1 MNKFQYIYDNYT
13 ALRGEIRDI
22 AARLG
27 SPEPTLVAV
36 TKSGS
41 DEELIEIAK
50 LSPDI
55 AENRPGE
62 LLRRGGLLGDLG
74 LAPRL
79 HQIGSLQRNKVRMI
93 IRCVHLIHSLD
104 SLRLAAEI
112 DKEAAKCQ
120 RKIPVLI
127 EINSA
132 KEESKGG
139 IMPEEAE
146 EFFLALG
153 EYKNISVVGLMTMGS
168 ADGGARECFRQTKQI
183 FDGIHKKYGFDT
195 DSPILSMGMS
205 DSYVEAIEEGAT
217 MVRIGHRLFTK
228 NEGDKSNV

>member
-1 MNKFQYIYDNYT
+1 MDNFQYICDNYS
-13 ALRGEIRDI
+13 ALKREIREI
-22 AARLG
+22 SKRLG
-27 SPEPTLVAV
+27 RAEPTLVAV

-41 DEELIEIAK
+41 DDELRKIAE
-50 LSPDI
+50 LSSDI

-62 LLRRGGLLGDLG
+62 LLRRGGLLREAG
-74 LAPRL
+74 LTPRL
-79 HQIGSLQRNKVRMI
+79 HQIGSLQRNKVKMI
-93 IRCVHLIHSLD
+93 IRDVHLIHSLD

-112 DKEAAKCQ
+112 DKEAAKCG
-120 RKIPVLI
+120 RKVPVLI

-139 IMPEEAE
+139 ILPEEAT
-146 EFFLALG
+146 EFFLAAR
-153 EYKNISVVGLMTMGS
+153 EFKNISVVGLMTMGS
-168 ADGGARECFRQTKQI
+168 ADEGARECFRLTKRI
-183 FDGIHKKYGFDT
+183 FDEIHGKYRFDT

-205 DSYVEAIEEGAT
+205 DSYVEAILEGAT